1 MIYPSSHCIALIKH
15 FEELYTKAYKD
26 PIGIWT
32 IGYGHTAGVKPTD
45 VITEKAAC
53 RLLENDLRT
62 IVLGLTVALRNDNIK
77 VTQHQFDALAS
88 FAFNLRGGVQRLT
101 ESTLWKR
108 LKDNDLEGA
117 ANQFLRWNKA
127 KNKDGIYV
135 VLKGLTRRRE
145 AERRLFLSGTGV

>member
-1 MIYPSSHCIALIKH
+1 MNCSQRAVDLIKH
-15 FEELYTKAYKD
+15 FEGLYTKAYKD

-32 IGYGHTAGVKPTD
+32 IGYGHTADVKPTD

-53 RLLENDLRT
+53 RLLENDLR
-62 IVLGLTVALRNDNIK
+62 VVSLGLTVALNNDGIQ

-88 FAFNLRGGVQRLT
+88 FAFNLRGGVQRVT
-101 ESTLWKR
+101 ASTLWKR
-108 LKDNDLEGA
+108 LKENDLEGA

-127 KNKDGIYV
+127 KNQDGVYV

-145 AERRLFLSGTGV
+145 AERTLFLED